1 MASELVAHICLYLS
15 VYLSIF
21 VSVFVYIEVHVS
33 GTQVADGWR
42 HGVSIGGTGAAE
54 ATVWLSRERESPSD
68 LALVDF
74 IRFY

>member
-33 GTQVADGWR
+33 GTQVADAWR
-42 HGVSIGGTGAAE
+42 HGVSIGGSAAE

-74 IRFY
+74 ITFY